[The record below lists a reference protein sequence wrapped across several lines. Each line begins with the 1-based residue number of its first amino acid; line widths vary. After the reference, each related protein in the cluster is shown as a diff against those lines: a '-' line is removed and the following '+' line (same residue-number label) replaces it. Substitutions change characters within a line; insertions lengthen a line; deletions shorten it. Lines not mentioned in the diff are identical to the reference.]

1 MSFIPTLTRRT
12 FLREASLLSHPRSL
26 LLPTLSASRIPLPP
40 PHQIRHTST
49 ATQSTSTPTPPPAVI
64 PTNPP
69 STSTPTSQTL
79 DSPSLQSI
87 TNIKTLHTALR
98 HQPPYYT
105 TIHIHSYP
113 YLVTLGDKI
122 TLPALLYGPPSPTN
136 PLNKPLQPGD
146 IIRLT
151 HASTLGSRDFTM
163 KGTPY
168 IDERLYTCKAVVLEV
183 TSEPM
188 RKKEKTKRRQRRVK
202 TVRSKHR
209 YTVLSICQLDVHDL
223 PEGLEEE
230 VKAAE
235 AKEAKAA
242 EKRAKRAEKKL
253 AKEVVKQTA

>member
-1 MSFIPTLTRRT
+1 MSFIPTLTRRA
-12 FLREASLLSHPRSL
+12 FLRETCLLSPRSL

-49 ATQSTSTPTPPPAVI
+49 ATPPTSNTTPLPTTI
-64 PTNPP
+64 LTNP
-69 STSTPTSQTL
+69 TSTPTS
-79 DSPSLQSI
+79 SPSTSLSQSLPDL

-113 YLVTLGDKI
+113 YLVTLGDKV

-146 IIRLT
+146 VIRLT

-163 KGTPY
+163 KGAPF
-168 IDERLYTCKAVVLEV
+168 IDERLFTCKAVVLEV

-202 TVRSKHR
+202 TVTSKHR

-223 PEGLEEE
+223 PEGLEGE

-235 AKEAKAA
+235 EKEVKAA
-242 EKRAKRAEKKL
+242 EKRAKRAEKK
-253 AKEVVKQTA
+253 AVKEVA